1 MRSQEVHDESLPRA
15 NFFMSYVMLLAA
27 SGARSFSLHDI
38 YKPEPKSL
46 IQNLSF
52 VINFARFRNERLE
65 HVNELTT
72 ELVRHC
78 FVFLCPDP
86 SRCDGCWLQ
95 EQKQQE
101 AETARLALQ
110 AIKTHIA
117 ELT

>member
-1 MRSQEVHDESLPRA
+1 
-15 NFFMSYVMLLAA
+15 MSYVMLLAA

-72 ELVRHC
+72 ELVRRCC
-78 FVFLCPDP
+78 FSDCALSGAWLRRQC
-86 SRCDGCWLQ
+86 LQ

-101 AETARLALQ
+101 TETARLALQ
-110 AIKTHIA
+110 AIKAHIA

>member
-86 SRCDGCWLQ
+86 SRNVMVAGFRNRNNKKR
-95 EQKQQE
+95 KQHDWRCRPSRR
-101 AETARLALQ
+101 TLRS
-110 AIKTHIA
+110 
-117 ELT
+117 